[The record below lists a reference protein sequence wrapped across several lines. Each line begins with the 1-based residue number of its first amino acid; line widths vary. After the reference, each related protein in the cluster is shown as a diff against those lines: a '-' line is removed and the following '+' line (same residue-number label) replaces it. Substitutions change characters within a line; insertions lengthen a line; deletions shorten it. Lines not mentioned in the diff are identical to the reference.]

1 MAQVPLDPAGASG
14 PAENGGRG
22 WLLGGIRDP
31 ERASRGGQSPQR
43 PWPLPVEGQAT
54 PRWPRGLGG
63 TTSPSACLRAAALP
77 TWRLDTSWR
86 RAPRG
91 ALPDSRAGGRG
102 LTAPARPARSRVARR
117 SEFSCSKPPAQCAG
131 RPQRCG
137 AGQRLAAGGRRTR
150 HVRAPLRTNDL
161 SAVTPTR
168 TWPADGRGTEA
179 SVLPGGP
186 RHCSVHTEEQGR
198 RLRACGPRAQT
209 RAGGSQR
216 KRANRSEHGSP
227 PISRFCSRSPPDQP
241 VLLTVLPLSSAQR
254 LCADANPLT

>member
-1 MAQVPLDPAGASG
+1 MAERTRWHHFALRLSPCCG
-14 PAENGGRG
+14 PAHLAAGHQLAEGPSRRLTRQQGR
-22 WLLGGIRDP
+22 R
-31 ERASRGGQSPQR
+31 
-43 PWPLPVEGQAT
+43 EGA
-54 PRWPRGLGG
+54 
-63 TTSPSACLRAAALP
+63 
-77 TWRLDTSWR
+77 D
-86 RAPRG
+86 
-91 ALPDSRAGGRG
+91 RAGVERVPA
-102 LTAPARPARSRVARR
+102 APARPARSRVARR
-117 SEFSCSKPPAQCAG
+117 SEFSCSKPPTQRAG
-131 RPQRCG
+131 QPQRCG

-150 HVRAPLRTNDL
+150 TWGHVRAPLRTNDL

-198 RLRACGPRAQT
+198 GLRACGPRAQT